1 MEEEQTEEI
10 NEVEED
16 ELKDFREMFEQA
28 LELKDK
34 LGLPSVDTALLMMIS
49 QDIDTIRFH
58 NSD

>member
-1 MEEEQTEEI
+1 M
-10 NEVEED
+10 EED
-16 ELKDFREMFEQA
+16 ELKDFKEMFEQA

>member
-1 MEEEQTEEI
+1 M
-10 NEVEED
+10 EED
-16 ELKDFREMFEQA
+16 ELKDFKEMFGQA
-28 LELKDK
+28 FELKDK

>member
-1 MEEEQTEEI
+1 M
-10 NEVEED
+10 EED
-16 ELKDFREMFEQA
+16 ELKDFKEMFEHA

>member
-1 MEEEQTEEI
+1 M
-10 NEVEED
+10 EED
-16 ELKDFREMFEQA
+16 ELKEFKELFEQA
-28 LELKDK
+28 LGLKDK

>member
-1 MEEEQTEEI
+1 M
-10 NEVEED
+10 EED
-16 ELKDFREMFEQA
+16 ELKDFKEMFEQA

-58 NSD
+58 NAD